1 MATISDMSHV
11 MNLGNFESLIA
22 LCISSGEKYNP
33 STLNLTVNSLQ
44 ITEIE
49 ANKILKQVKVARINF
64 NHDDD
69 ERRLHFTEF
78 KELIKKVINL
88 FLMNG
93 TSEMAIATVVEIQKR
108 IIAIK
113 ENSIKKNEIPAGNI
127 GASPI
132 LTNKIMLGQVGY
144 ISLLNNFKNLLELL
158 KQENNYKTNDPVLK
172 KEQLQ
177 ATLISLVELQANAIN
192 SEIILN
198 DLKIT
203 RSNYFYAPETGMVTI
218 ALNVK
223 KYIKATFGSSSNQ
236 FKLVNQLKFINIKI
250 YEL

>member
-1 MATISDMSHV
+1 
-11 MNLGNFESLIA
+11 
-22 LCISSGEKYNP
+22 
-33 STLNLTVNSLQ
+33 
-44 ITEIE
+44 
-49 ANKILKQVKVARINF
+49 
-64 NHDDD
+64 
-69 ERRLHFTEF
+69 
-78 KELIKKVINL
+78 
-88 FLMNG
+88 
-93 TSEMAIATVVEIQKR
+93 
-108 IIAIK
+108 
-113 ENSIKKNEIPAGNI
+113 
-127 GASPI
+127 
-132 LTNKIMLGQVGY
+132 MLGQVGY

>member
-33 STLNLTVNSLQ
+33 PTLNLTINSLLV
-44 ITEIE
+44 TEIE
-49 ANKILKQVKVARINF
+49 ANKILRQVKEARINF
-64 NHDDD
+64 NYDDD
-69 ERRLHFTEF
+69 VRKFHFTEY
-78 KELIKKVINL
+78 KKLIKKVVNV
-88 FLMNG
+88 FLMIG
-93 TSEMAIATVVEIQKR
+93 TSEIAITSMVEIQKR
-108 IIAIK
+108 IISIK
-113 ENSIKKNEIPAGNI
+113 ENSIKKKEIPAGNI

-132 LTNKIMLGQVGY
+132 LTKKVMLGQVGY
-144 ISLLNNFKNLLELL
+144 INLLNNFKNLLELL
-158 KQENNYKTNDPVLK
+158 RQENNYKTNDPILK
-172 KEQLQ
+172 TDQLQ
-177 ATLISLVELQANAIN
+177 ATLISLVELHFNAIN

-198 DLKIT
+198 NLKII

-250 YEL
+250 YNL